1 MNRQQQSSIFIMA
14 LLLSLL
20 LIVTTQSLDVISVY
34 ASPVTIF
41 STQDHFD
48 ITNGQENTAHT
59 LPTAADLLGQL
70 DQICPGEIAIY
81 VHGIWS
87 SRESAIEQVQR
98 VDISL
103 TEGND

>member
-1 MNRQQQSSIFIMA
+1 MA

-41 STQDHFD
+41 STRDHFD
-48 ITNGQENTAHT
+48 ITNGQENTGHM
-59 LPTAADLLGQL
+59 LPTAADLFAEL
-70 DQICPGEIAIY
+70 DRRCQGEIAIY
-81 VHGIWS
+81 VHGVWS
-87 SRESAIEQVQR
+87 SRESALEQVQR